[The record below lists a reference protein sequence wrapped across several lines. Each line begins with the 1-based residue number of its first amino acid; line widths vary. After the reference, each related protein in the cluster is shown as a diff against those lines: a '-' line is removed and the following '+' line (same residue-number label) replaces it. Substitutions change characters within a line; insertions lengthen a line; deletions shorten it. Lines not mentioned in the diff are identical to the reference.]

1 MNRFLQPFFTV
12 SLALLL
18 SFQPMADELRTI
30 DSLHQL
36 INRQQGADKAKS
48 LLAVSEA
55 YRFLSF
61 DESIK
66 AGHAALDAAGEWP
79 VLRGAILRSLGQGSQ
94 LAGDFDLA
102 DGYYRQALKTYTVLN
117 DKYNIARL
125 SNMIGDLK
133 NNLGQYDSALFYLE
147 NVDRLAIETGN
158 DTMLAF
164 SLLNKGIARFETGS
178 LEAAHDA
185 FYRASLVF
193 RELNDSITL
202 ALAEMNISQVLW
214 QWNQNDEAI
223 ALLEKTILFA
233 GRNQLDDMLSRACSN
248 LGLIYYYDKKNY
260 SRAHELFQQSLK
272 IREAKG
278 YPIPIAHVLVN
289 LANVYSAGGNYEEAL
304 QSLRRALQIYAS
316 SGAVQGIL
324 RVHFHLAEVFF
335 ETKQHRQ
342 SVMHLEQCLQ
352 IAKKHQIEN
361 YNEIGTDLM
370 MKNYVALNDFAS
382 FLKYFEPY
390 KSAHDSLSESFI
402 QLQAREANIRFR
414 ALELEA
420 ERERL
425 SAENDEIRK
434 QLEARQYWIAGTT
447 ALLIFSLLMFLFY
460 KALKRRNYH
469 TASAK

>member
-1 MNRFLQPFFTV
+1 MNPILRTLIAAG
-12 SLALLL
+12 LALLL
-18 SFQPMADELRTI
+18 SLQLKADELRTI

-36 INRQQGADKAKS
+36 INRQHGADRAKS

-55 YRFLSF
+55 YRLLSF
-61 DESIK
+61 EKSLK
-66 AGHAALDAAGEWP
+66 AGHAALDAAEEWP
-79 VLRGAILRSLGQGSQ
+79 GLRAAILRSLGQGSQ
-94 LAGDFDLA
+94 LAGDYDLA
-102 DGYYRQALKTYTVLN
+102 DGYYRQALKTYTGLD
-117 DKYNIARL
+117 DKYNMAHL

-147 NVDRLAIETGN
+147 NVDRLAIETDN

-164 SLLNKGIARFETGS
+164 ALLNKGIAQFETGS
-178 LEAAHDA
+178 LDAAYDA
-185 FYRASLVF
+185 FYRSSLVF
-193 RELNDSITL
+193 RDLNDSLTL

-223 ALLEKTILFA
+223 ALLEKTIRFA
-233 GRNQLDDMLSRACSN
+233 GRNKLDDILSRACSN
-248 LGLIYYYDKKNY
+248 LGLIYYYDKKDY

-304 QSLRRALQIYAS
+304 QSHRRALQIYES

-335 ETKQHRQ
+335 EMKQYSQ

-370 MKNYVALNDFAS
+370 LKNFVALNDFAS

-390 KSAHDSLSESFI
+390 KSAHDSLAESFI
-402 QLQAREANIRFR
+402 QLQAREANLRFR

-434 QLEARQYWIAGTT
+434 KLQTQQHWVAGIT
-447 ALLIFSLLMFLFY
+447 ALLIFSLFMLLFF
-460 KALKRRNYH
+460 KALKRRNYQ
-469 TASAK
+469 TASGN